1 MDGDR
6 IREAQGEVPS
16 LQCICEVG
24 GMARVRNA
32 ETNATHSHILCR
44 VSDDNPSL
52 IVESRQAGIR
62 FPSGTLALHGMDLEV
77 LEGEFVSL
85 VGPSGCGKST
95 ILRLV
100 AGLLEP
106 TEGHL
111 KVGGMT
117 PTHAR
122 KTSHSCGFVFQSPTL
137 LPWRTVQEN
146 LVLPLELEG
155 MAPSDRRATAE
166 QWLERVGLT
175 EFAKA
180 WPAQLS
186 GGMRMRVSIAR
197 ALASR
202 PRILLMDEPFAALD
216 DITRGGLQEELLRL
230 RSEIGFTTLFVTH
243 NVSEAVFLSDR
254 VVVMTGRPGR
264 IQGEVEVGLGARDDE
279 LRGEASFASKIREV
293 VHRLKM
299 DRP

>member
-1 MDGDR
+1 M
-6 IREAQGEVPS
+6 E
-16 LQCICEVG
+16 
-24 GMARVRNA
+24 RVTRRK
-32 ETNATHSHILCR
+32 TNATHSHILCR
-44 VSDDNPSL
+44 VNDDNPGL
-52 IVESRQAGIR
+52 IVESRQVGIR
-62 FPSGTLALHGMDLEV
+62 FPSGTLALHGLDLGV
-77 LEGEFVSL
+77 REGEFVSL

-95 ILRLV
+95 FLRLV
-100 AGLLEP
+100 AGLLDP
-106 TEGHL
+106 TEGQL
-111 KVGGMT
+111 TVGGMG
-117 PTHAR
+117 PIHAR

-155 MAPSDRRATAE
+155 MASAARRVVAE
-166 QWLERVGLT
+166 EWLERVGLT

-230 RSEIGFTTLFVTH
+230 RAEIGFTTLFVTH

-264 IQGEVEVGLGARDDE
+264 IQGEVAVGFGGCRDDD
-279 LRGEASFASKIREV
+279 LRGDAAFASKIREV
-293 VHRLKM
+293 AHLLKM
-299 DRP
+299 ATP

>member
-1 MDGDR
+1 
-6 IREAQGEVPS
+6 
-16 LQCICEVG
+16 
-24 GMARVRNA
+24 MATRLKL
-32 ETNATHSHILCR
+32 TATQSHILCR
-44 VSDDNPSL
+44 VSDDNPGL
-52 IVESRQAGIR
+52 IVESRQVGIR
-62 FPSGTLALHGMDLEV
+62 FPSGTLALHGLDLGV
-77 LEGEFVSL
+77 REGEFVSL

-95 ILRLV
+95 FLRLV
-100 AGLLEP
+100 AGLLDP
-106 TEGHL
+106 TEGQL
-111 KVGGMT
+111 TVGGLG
-117 PTHAR
+117 PAQAR
-122 KTSHSCGFVFQSPTL
+122 KTSHSSGFVFQSPTL

-155 MAPSDRRATAE
+155 MPSSARRVVAE
-166 QWLERVGLT
+166 EWLERVGLT

-264 IQGEVEVGLGARDDE
+264 IQGEVAVGLGARRDDD

-293 VHRLKM
+293 AHLLKM
-299 DRP
+299 AKP